1 MMKSKFTVFFVNHST
16 GVLASTQTEA
26 EYMYQAQSRFVKDL
40 RRRGLLTRGQ
50 KYKIAVCFAD
60 RPLDD
65 FPIYLFSDSVI
76 KTAR

>member
-16 GVLASTQTEA
+16 GALASIQAEA
-26 EYMYQAQSRFVKDL
+26 EYMFQAQSRFVKDL
-40 RRRGLLTRGQ
+40 RQRGLLTRGQ
-50 KYKIAVCFAD
+50 KYKITVCNGD

-65 FPIYLFSDSVI
+65 FPVYLFSGSLI